1 MPSAR
6 LDGLQAITLDLYG
19 TLLDVESSVL
29 GAFTRFLAAKGCPDA
44 PGDVVRSWE
53 SAYFQET
60 MIDTLLGQGRTSFER
75 ISRRALGQVLTRQGI
90 THGSEEIEELLASRD
105 LGGLYPDVREGLLA
119 LKPRYTLVLL
129 SNGDRT
135 SLERA
140 VANLSIPVD
149 QIVSAE
155 QAGVYKPHP
164 GVYRAA
170 IEQLALEPSQ
180 VLQVAA
186 HAWDIRGAQAFG
198 MAGAY
203 VNRREIPNGDDRF
216 QPDLEVSDL
225 RNLAGRLH

>member
-1 MPSAR
+1 MSSAR

-19 TLLDVESSVL
+19 TLLDVESNVL
-29 GAFTRFLAAKGCPDA
+29 GAFARFLSGRGCPHA

-53 SAYFQET
+53 SAYLQET
-60 MIDTLLGQGRTSFER
+60 MIDTLLGGERTSFER
-75 ISRRALGQVLTRQGI
+75 ISRGALGQVLSRQGI

-119 LKPRYTLVLL
+119 LKPKYTLVLL
-129 SNGDRT
+129 FNGDRI
-135 SLERA
+135 SLERT

-170 IEQLALEPSQ
+170 MEQLGLEPSR
-180 VLQVAA
+180 VLHVAV

-203 VNRREIPNGDDRF
+203 VNRHEIPYGDDRF
-216 QPDLEVSDL
+216 LPDLEVSDM
-225 RNLAGRLH
+225 RDLAGRLH